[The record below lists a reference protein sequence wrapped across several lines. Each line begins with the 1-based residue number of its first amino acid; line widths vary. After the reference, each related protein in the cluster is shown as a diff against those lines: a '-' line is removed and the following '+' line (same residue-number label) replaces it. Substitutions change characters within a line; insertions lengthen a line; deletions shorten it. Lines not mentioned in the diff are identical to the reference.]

1 MGGTQLEG
9 FRIPSDVMSRI
20 NKIAYRD
27 STTKSEVVVRALKQF
42 ILEEDE
48 GMAIIDSKLQVIEE
62 LVGELKGIKVVLRNK
77 GKRQHESKK

>member
-1 MGGTQLEG
+1 MSETQLEG

-20 NKIAYRD
+20 NKIADRD

-42 ILEEDE
+42 ILEADE
-48 GMAIIDSKLQVIEE
+48 GVAIIDSKLQTIEE

-77 GKRQHESKK
+77 GKR